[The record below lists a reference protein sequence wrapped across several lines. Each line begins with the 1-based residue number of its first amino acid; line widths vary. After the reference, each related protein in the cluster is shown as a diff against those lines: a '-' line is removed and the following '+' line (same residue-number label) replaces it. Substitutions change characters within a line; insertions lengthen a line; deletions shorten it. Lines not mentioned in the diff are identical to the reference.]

1 MVIYPEMFS
10 IKPDTDVTK
19 CFKNLF
25 NTVSETAVKK
35 TVLLPHGKYVF
46 RSKSADERVLY
57 ITNTI
62 GENEYKSGE
71 KKNMHKIALDLRNIN
86 DLEFDGNGSTFIIDG
101 KMTNIVIENCNNI
114 TLKNFTVE
122 VAAPDIHKITVT
134 KASPFYITFEIEK
147 DCNYTEED
155 GKYYWLGT
163 DYKTG
168 FLDNCENGGITV
180 TATPDNL
187 SHPLKDGI
195 HLFSD
200 CSSLKEVAPGVF
212 NARYITPKNY
222 VKGQI
227 FYLYSGKRKNVGIF
241 TDKSKNIKL
250 ENIKQRF
257 SYSLG
262 FVAQNS
268 ENITLNNVDFSAGEA
283 SRNDICSLADFIQ
296 ISMCR
301 GNISIKN
308 CNFDFAGGNAI
319 NVHGIHF
326 IIVKTDGDKMTVKFS
341 HPQTY
346 GFECIR
352 DGDIIAF
359 IDPKTLIEVGRTK
372 VLKAELHDKY
382 YYDLSLVTYSPP
394 LGVGGV
400 IENVSANC
408 NVKFSD
414 NIINRIVTSGVLVT
428 TRGRVI
434 IKNNK
439 FLNTGM
445 SGIFIS
451 DDARSLYESGYVTD
465 VTIKNN
471 AFINCGENAVL
482 IKPEITKYGGPV
494 HQNIKISDNLFILNN
509 THAVNAT
516 ACDNIVLKN
525 NVYKGKA
532 KYNRKII
539 TEDVTGLVD
548 ENI

>member
-10 IKPDTDVTK
+10 IKPDTDVTN

-25 NTVSETAVKK
+25 NTISDAGAKK
-35 TVLLPHGKYVF
+35 TVLLPHGNYVF
-46 RSKSADERVLY
+46 RSKSAKARELF

-62 GENEYKSGE
+62 GEKEYKSGE

-101 KMTNIVIENCNNI
+101 KMTNIVIENCSNI

-147 DCNYTEED
+147 DCTYIEED
-155 GKYYWLGT
+155 GSYYWLGT

-168 FLDNCENGGITV
+168 FLDDSENGGKTI

-187 SHPLKDGI
+187 THPLRNGE
-195 HLFSD
+195 HPFRD
-200 CSSLKEVAPGVF
+200 CASLKETAPGIFTV
-212 NARYITPKNY
+212 RYITPKNY
-222 VKGQI
+222 VKGQV
-227 FYLYSGKRKNVGIF
+227 FYIYSDRRKNAGIF
-241 TDKSKNIKL
+241 CCNSKNIKL
-250 ENIKQRF
+250 ENVKQSF
-257 SYSLG
+257 NYSHG

-268 ENITLNNVDFSAGEA
+268 ENVTLNKTDFSTGGNSE
-283 SRNDICSLADFIQ
+283 NEVCSLADFVQ
-296 ISMCR
+296 ICMCR
-301 GNISIKN
+301 GRVNITD
-308 CNFDFAGGNAI
+308 CNFDFAGGDAL

-326 IIVKTDGDKMTVKFS
+326 KIVKSDGDKMTVKFC

-346 GFECIR
+346 GFKCIR
-352 DGDIIAF
+352 DGDVIAF

-394 LGVGGV
+394 LGAGGV

-408 NVKFSD
+408 SLEFSG
-414 NIINRIVTSGVLVT
+414 NTVNRVVARGTLVT
-428 TRGRVI
+428 TRGKVVI
-434 IKNNK
+434 ENNK

-445 SGIFIS
+445 SGVLIS
-451 DDARSLYESGYVTD
+451 DDAVSMYESGYVTD

-494 HQNIKISDNLFILNN
+494 HGNIKISNNLFILNN
-509 THAVNAT
+509 THALNAT
-516 ACDNIVLKN
+516 ACDNVVLKN

-532 KYNRKII
+532 KYNKKVII
-539 TEDVTGLVD
+539 EDVTGLV
-548 ENI
+548 EEEI